1 MVSETVTVV
10 TGGGSGIGAA
20 VCRMLAAPGQAILVH
35 TGSNR
40 GNAESVAAAVEAAG
54 AKAVVSVQDFS
65 DPRLGAEV
73 IEAARAAF
81 GRVDR
86 VVHVAGTAD
95 RRPFGVLDEA
105 GYERGLVAPRAFFHL
120 VTAALPLLRESPAG
134 RVVSVGSFL
143 AHEYRLG
150 DEFLFPA
157 TSSAKA
163 ALVGLTKSLAMQLA
177 AADITV
183 NCVVPGF
190 IQKDPGRHAALD
202 DAARARVRELVPM
215 RRFRPP
221 GGGCGGDPVPAVGRG
236 GLHYG
241 ADAARGWGNR
251 GLRRTI

>member
-1 MVSETVTVV
+1 MVAEVVTVV

-20 VCRMLAAPGQAILVH
+20 LCRMLAAPGQAILVH

-40 GNAESVAAAVEAAG
+40 GNAERVAAEVEATG
-54 AKAVVSVQDFS
+54 AKALVSVQDFRQ
-65 DPRLGAEV
+65 PQRAAEV
-73 IEAARAAF
+73 IEAAQAAF

-86 VVHVAGTAD
+86 LVHLAATAD
-95 RRPFGVLDEA
+95 RRPFGVLDAA
-105 GYERGLVAPRAFFHL
+105 GYETGLAGPRAFFHL
-120 VTAALPLLRESPAG
+120 ITAALPLLLASPAG

-150 DEFLFPA
+150 EDFLFPA

-177 AADITV
+177 ASGITV

-190 IQKDPGRHAALD
+190 IQKDPGQHAALD

-215 RRFRPP
+215 RRFGRPEEVAAAIRFLLSDEAGYITGQTLHVD
-221 GGGCGGDPVPAVGRG
+221 GGIVV
-236 GLHYG
+236 
-241 ADAARGWGNR
+241 
-251 GLRRTI
+251 